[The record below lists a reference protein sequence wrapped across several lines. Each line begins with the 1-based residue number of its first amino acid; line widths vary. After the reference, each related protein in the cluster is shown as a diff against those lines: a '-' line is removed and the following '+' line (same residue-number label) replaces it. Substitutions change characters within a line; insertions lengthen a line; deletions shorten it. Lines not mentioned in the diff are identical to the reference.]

1 MWLIGIKSIP
11 FRYWMCSWMVSNP
24 PTLAPVKYSNQ
35 TENFLILSR
44 ILEWYSCTNIH
55 HTYNIVFGRAGGKL
69 CITRIVGHRSQSPPF
84 VPPWPTIV
92 CPKVRALSGLI
103 WLWLLYYTSR
113 LGNVQVLHKHF
124 WGEGVWPGWE
134 FSGRGSKNLARKS
147 WILKQGFEKKLRN
160 FVEILIY
167 DKESCSFVETFH
179 QKDKISQI
187 FFCQEKD
194 NPPP

>member
-1 MWLIGIKSIP
+1 MLISHALAEESQLSFCAPRRVQHSEATTMYKEGLNNDIHTFWLIGIKSIP

-103 WLWLLYYTSR
+103 WLWLLCYTSW
-113 LGNVQVLHKHF
+113 LGNVQVLYKHF
-124 WGEGVWPGWE
+124 WGRGVWPDG
-134 FSGRGSKNLARKS
+134 
-147 WILKQGFEKKLRN
+147 
-160 FVEILIY
+160 
-167 DKESCSFVETFH
+167 ES
-179 QKDKISQI
+179 I
-187 FFCQEKD
+187 
-194 NPPP
+194 